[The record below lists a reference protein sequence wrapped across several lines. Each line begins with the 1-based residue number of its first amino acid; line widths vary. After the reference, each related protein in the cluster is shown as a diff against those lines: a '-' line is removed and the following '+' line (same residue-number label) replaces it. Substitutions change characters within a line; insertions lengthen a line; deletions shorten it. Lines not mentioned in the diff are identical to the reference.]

1 MTTTKMPGMKIFSPK
16 IEKSE
21 VSNYPTAQFA
31 GRIITIDTKEE
42 AERAARALLKE
53 SILGLDTE
61 TRPSFRKGVHH
72 DVSLLQLSTI
82 DTCFLFRLCRTGLT
96 DTLVELLES
105 TEIKKIGVSLHDDF
119 NVLKCRRSFTPG
131 SFVEL
136 QKYVSH
142 FGIEEMSLQKIYAI
156 IFGERISK
164 SQRLT
169 NWEADVL
176 TDKQKI
182 YAATDAWACLN
193 IYNHLE
199 KIKESK

>member
-1 MTTTKMPGMKIFSPK
+1 MKIFSPK
-16 IEKSE
+16 IDKNE
-21 VSNYPTAQFA
+21 VAKYPTAQFE
-31 GRIITIDTKEE
+31 GRIITIDTAEE

-72 DVSLLQLSTI
+72 DVSLLQLSTA

-96 DTLVELLES
+96 DTLIELLES
-105 TEIKKIGVSLHDDF
+105 KEIKKIGVSLHDDF
-119 NVLKCRRSFTPG
+119 NMLKARRSFTPG

-136 QKYVSH
+136 QKYVSA

-156 IFGERISK
+156 IFAKRISK

-182 YAATDAWACLN
+182 YAATDAWTCLN

-199 KIKESK
+199 NLKESK

>member
-1 MTTTKMPGMKIFSPK
+1 MKIFNST

-21 VSNYPTAQFA
+21 VAKYPTAQFE
-31 GRIITIDTKEE
+31 GRIITIDTAEE

-61 TRPSFRKGVHH
+61 TRPAFRKGVHYH
-72 DVSLLQLSTI
+72 VSLLQLSTA

-96 DTLVELLES
+96 DTLIELLES
-105 TEIKKIGVSLHDDF
+105 TNIKKIGVSLHDDF
-119 NVLKCRRSFTPG
+119 NSLKARRSFTPG

-136 QKYVSH
+136 QKYVSD
-142 FGIEEMSLQKIYAI
+142 FGIKEMSLQKIYAI
-156 IFGERISK
+156 IFEQRISK

-169 NWEADVL
+169 NWDADVL
-176 TDKQKI
+176 TDRQKI

-193 IYNHLE
+193 IYNYLQ
-199 KIKESK
+199 ESK

>member
-1 MTTTKMPGMKIFSPK
+1 MKIFNPT

-21 VSNYPTAQFA
+21 VSKYPAAQFT

-53 SILGLDTE
+53 KILGLDTE
-61 TRPSFRKGVHH
+61 TRPSFRKGVHYG
-72 DVSLLQLSTI
+72 VSLLQLSTS

-96 DTLVELLES
+96 NTLVELLQS
-105 TEIKKIGVSLHDDF
+105 TETMKIGVSLHDDF
-119 NVLKCRRSFTPG
+119 NALKARRSFAPG

-136 QKYVSH
+136 QKYVSQ

-156 IFGERISK
+156 IFAQRISK

-169 NWEADVL
+169 NWDADVL

-199 KIKESK
+199 NIKESK